1 MTKNEMLKVENNYTV
16 YMHKNKINGKVYIG
30 ITSLKTWRR
39 WDCGRGYKNQILF
52 YRAIEKYNW
61 NNFEHIILY
70 EKLTKEEAEQ
80 KEIEL
85 IAYYKSN
92 NKKYGYNIANGGNS
106 IGSASEE
113 TRKKMSERMK
123 KNNPMKNKETV
134 EKMRQS
140 QLGKKLSEE
149 HKQKLINANKG
160 RKRTEEEKEK
170 NRVAHLGEKNGMY
183 GRRGKNHPSY
193 GKHLTEETKQKIS
206 KKSKGHIAPNKGK
219 KLTNEE
225 KVKISIA
232 TKKAMQTP
240 EIKVKL
246 CKPKTIINKSKWKK
260 VICIETNEIFESITL
275 ASKNKNCKSG
285 DISRVCKGKSKT
297 CGGYHWKYYEE

>member
-1 MTKNEMLKVENNYTV
+1 MEEHNYTV

-30 ITSLKTWRR
+30 ITSNNPKRR

-52 YRAIEKYNW
+52 YRSIQKYSW
-61 NNFEHIILY
+61 ENFEHIILF
-70 EKLTKEEAEQ
+70 ENLTKKQAEQ

-85 IAYYKSN
+85 IACYKSN
-92 NKKYGYNIANGGNS
+92 QREYGYNIANGGNCV
-106 IGSASEE
+106 GSASEE

-170 NRVAHLGEKNGMY
+170 DRIAHLGEKNGMY
-183 GRRGKNHPSY
+183 GRKGKLHPSF
-193 GKHLTEETKQKIS
+193 GKHLTEEQK
-206 KKSKGHIAPNKGK
+206 KKLSESLKGHIPWNKGK
-219 KLTNEE
+219 KLTDEHKL
-225 KVKISIA
+225 KVSMA
-232 TKKAMQTP
+232 TKKAMQRP
-240 EIKVKL
+240 EVQEKL
-246 CKPKTIINKSKWKK
+246 HKK
-260 VICIETNEIFESITL
+260 RKCNE
-275 ASKNKNCKSG
+275 K
-285 DISRVCKGKSKT
+285 
-297 CGGYHWKYYEE
+297 